1 MTPCYSPGVGDIY
14 SKGGQSVMALD
25 SVHKALDEKMRHSKR
40 GAEYW
45 SARDVQVI
53 LGYTSWEKFEAV
65 IHKARTAA
73 ANAGADIGKHFH
85 PSVNRIAAGN
95 GALVKRG
102 DWYLDRYACYLVAM
116 NGDAS
121 QKPQVGVAQTYFA
134 VKTRMQ
140 ELIEQLPHDM
150 DRLKLRERV
159 KVNNRLLAGAAKN
172 AGVRNYPRFQDA
184 GYKGL
189 YGGMGLQAI
198 KRIKGIPKT
207 DDLLDRAGRAELA
220 ANDFRITQTEERLA
234 GELVRDENTAV
245 SVHLEV
251 GSKVRQTIRELGGTM
266 PESLKAEPH
275 IKTLTQ
281 KRKAA
286 KELPPSD
293 QES

>member
-1 MTPCYSPGVGDIY
+1 
-14 SKGGQSVMALD
+14 MAFD
-25 SVHKALDEKMRHSKR
+25 SVHKALDEKKRLSQR

-53 LGYTSWEKFEAV
+53 LGYTSWENFEAV
-65 IHKARTAA
+65 IHKAQTAA
-73 ANAGADIGKHFH
+73 ASAGADTSKHFH
-85 PSVNRIAAGN
+85 PSMNRIPAGK
-95 GALVKRG
+95 GALVRQR

-140 ELIEQLPHDM
+140 ELVEQLPHDI

-159 KVNNRLLAGAAKN
+159 KVNNRILAGAAKQ
-172 AGVRNYPRFQDA
+172 AGVEDYPRFQNA

-198 KRIKGIPKT
+198 KRIKGIPKG
-207 DDLLDRAGRAELA
+207 DDLLDRSGRAELA

-234 GELVRDENTAV
+234 SDLVRDENTAV
-245 SVHLEV
+245 NLHHEV
-251 GSKVRQTIRELGGTM
+251 GAKVRQTIKELGGTM
-266 PESLKAEPH
+266 PEGLKAEPH
-275 IKTLTQ
+275 IKTLTR
-281 KRKAA
+281 KRKA
-286 KELPPSD
+286 KELPPAGED
-293 QES
+293 D